1 MKRFGLLISLLGT
14 MYAGSVSVHAQYKVS
29 GEIKHCEGRI
39 LLLAS
44 TSSGI
49 CDTLGNTL
57 SADGTFR
64 FTGKVEQPT
73 AAEISVSGTK
83 LRFPVLLEQSEIR
96 LEADAKSPAWYRIA
110 GGGEMQCIRNGF
122 REKEF
127 QLMHQRDSLRA
138 LYKKEYDKDD
148 YFGQLQVKGLIQR
161 FDDLYEAEEDKF
173 IQEHDNLVSA
183 QLLFGRLSMLV
194 RNKTLWA
201 KYSMLGEQARNS
213 VQGRYLKPYAEKISR
228 IVAGGIAPDLKMQT
242 PDGGT
247 LSIYEVKAKV
257 KVLDFWASWCGP
269 CRAENPNV
277 KRIYEKYKSQ
287 GLEIVSVSL
296 DAKADAWRK
305 AIEADGL
312 PWKHMSDLKGWNSI
326 VTDVY
331 EIHAIPRIFVLDRDN
346 RIIAEGIYGEELEKC
361 VKEALEKP

>member
-1 MKRFGLLISLLGT
+1 MKKAILLIGLSSTLCG
-14 MYAGSVSVHAQYKVS
+14 VSVQAQYKVS
-29 GEIKHCEGRI
+29 GEIKHYEGRI
-39 LLLAS
+39 LLLAP
-44 TSSGI
+44 TSSGA
-49 CDTLGNTL
+49 CDTLGNML

-64 FTGKVEQPT
+64 FAGKVELST
-73 AAEISVSGTK
+73 AANICVPGTK

-96 LEADAKSPAWYRIA
+96 LEADAKNPTGYRIV
-110 GGGEMQCIRNGF
+110 GGGEMQRIRNGF

-127 QLMHQRDSLRA
+127 QLTHQRDSLRA
-138 LYKKEYDKDD
+138 IYEKVYGKND
-148 YFGQLQVKGLIQR
+148 YFGQLQVKGLIQQY
-161 FDDLYEAEEDKF
+161 DDLYDAEEDKF

-183 QLLFGRLSMLV
+183 QLLFERMSKLI

-201 KYSMLGEQARNS
+201 KYSLLGEQARNS

-228 IVAGGIAPDLKMQT
+228 IVVGGIAPDLKMQT

-247 LSIYEVKAKV
+247 LSLYEVKAKV

-296 DAKADAWRK
+296 DAKANAWRK